1 MTQIKV
7 IAIWLMIVAVICA
20 YFRYEYVVKD
30 RDAKALEL
38 SQTKGALDTERQNAQ
53 EAANRSLAFR
63 IEESNREKEHQ
74 KLVDCVAAG
83 TCGIR
88 VHHKACPAVPKAAA
102 GGPETDG
109 AAAEPDREFEQNYLN
124 HRELINKY
132 ELREKALRVELA
144 ARSRPDYCQPRKKPI
159 P

>member
-1 MTQIKV
+1 MQIKL
-7 IAIWLMIVAVICA
+7 IAIGLLIVAIGAA
-20 YFRYEYVVKD
+20 YLRYDYVVKD
-30 RDAKALEL
+30 RDAAKAEL
-38 SQTKGALDTERQNAQ
+38 SQTKGVLDTERQNAQ

-88 VHHKACPAVPKAAA
+88 VHHKACPAMPKAAA
-102 GGPETDG
+102 DRPSTAG
-109 AAAEPDREFEQNYLN
+109 AAAEPDREFEQNYFN

-144 ARSRPDYCQPRKKPI
+144 ARSRPDYCQPKL
-159 P
+159 